1 MEETMDVSI
10 SLLGVI
16 VLHLSIL
23 VFAFKEYYSL
33 LKQIVPLHFLPIL
46 FCLITTITYLFKK
59 ELSSI
64 QINIYDI
71 IAIIN
76 IPKYLLIISI
86 IITFSIIFISW
97 IIIFKFF
104 NDIAKK
110 KQISDQTMIIS

>member
-1 MEETMDVSI
+1 MGETMDVSI
-10 SLLGVI
+10 SLLSVI

-33 LKQIVPLHFLPIL
+33 LKQIVPLYFLPIL

-71 IAIIN
+71 IVVTN
-76 IPKYLLIISI
+76 IPKCLLTTSI
-86 IITFSIIFISW
+86 IITFLIIFISW
-97 IIIFKFF
+97 IIIFKFLG
-104 NDIAKK
+104 DIAKRK
-110 KQISDQTMIIS
+110 EMSKHT